1 MQSVATR
8 MNERNQQMRQ
18 GSKEAETT
26 RTGTASQESV
36 VGDMSWQATWNI
48 RSHAEIVGDE
58 MGVN

>member
-26 RTGTASQESV
+26 WTGTASQES
-36 VGDMSWQATWNI
+36 
-48 RSHAEIVGDE
+48 EIGRAHV
-58 MGVN
+58 